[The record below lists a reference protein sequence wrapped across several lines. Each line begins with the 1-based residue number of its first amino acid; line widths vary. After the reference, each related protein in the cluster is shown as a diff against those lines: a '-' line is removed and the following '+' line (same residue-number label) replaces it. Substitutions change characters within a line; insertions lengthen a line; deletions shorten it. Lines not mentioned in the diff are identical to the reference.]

1 MEMSSLV
8 VRNLDPYIK
17 QAIAE
22 RAKLRGNSME
32 AEVREILTEAVAS
45 PNPFLQ
51 LHQMV
56 TEADANVDLELP
68 PREHQDRE
76 IKLP

>member
-1 MEMSSLV
+1 MSSLV

-68 PREHQDRE
+68 PREHKDRE
-76 IKLP
+76 INLP